1 MKKLL
6 VGFIMDGKA
15 GGIDRYLLNFLEIV
29 SREDIR
35 IDFLTNRIDQ
45 ELKERLGA
53 YGAGLYEIADLKH
66 PVSQYRQVKELIRR
80 QRYDVVYLNISTAI
94 DFVAAAA
101 AFRMHVKT
109 RIIHSHSSGNDCESS
124 LKRYIFNSIHAIC
137 RCFLYRFA
145 TEYFGCSRKAGE
157 WLFPKHVVR
166 SDSFRVIYNAA
177 DREKFTYREN
187 IRHEV
192 REELGLHEKFV
203 IGHIGN
209 FCYQKN
215 HRFLME
221 VFRETLRRREDAAL
235 LLAGDGGRFEETK
248 KLAEDMGIAERV
260 LFLGRRSDADRL
272 YQAMDVFLLPSNFEG
287 LPIVGI
293 EAQSAGLPC
302 MMSDRITREAKI
314 TKDCI
319 FLPVKK
325 KNVKHWAYVISKFNR
340 ARRKA
345 EFLESAGNYDLRMQE
360 VQMRE
365 IFRKI

>member
-1 MKKLL
+1 M
-6 VGFIMDGKA
+6 
-15 GGIDRYLLNFLEIV
+15 
-29 SREDIR
+29 
-35 IDFLTNRIDQ
+35 
-45 ELKERLGA
+45 
-53 YGAGLYEIADLKH
+53 
-66 PVSQYRQVKELIRR
+66 
-80 QRYDVVYLNISTAI
+80 
-94 DFVAAAA
+94 
-101 AFRMHVKT
+101 
-109 RIIHSHSSGNDCESS
+109 
-124 LKRYIFNSIHAIC
+124 
-137 RCFLYRFA
+137 
-145 TEYFGCSRKAGE
+145 
-157 WLFPKHVVR
+157 
-166 SDSFRVIYNAA
+166 IYNAA

-192 REELGLHEKFV
+192 REELGLRGKFV

-319 FLPVKK
+319 FLPVK
-325 KNVKHWAYVISKFNR
+325 
-340 ARRKA
+340 RR
-345 EFLESAGNYDLRMQE
+345 M
-360 VQMRE
+360 
-365 IFRKI
+365 

>member
-1 MKKLL
+1 MRKLL

-15 GGIDRYLLNFLEIV
+15 GGIDQYLLNFLETV
-29 SREDIR
+29 SGDDIR
-35 IDFLTNRIDQ
+35 MDFLTNRIDR
-45 ELKERLGA
+45 ELKERLES

-66 PVSQYRQVKELIRR
+66 PFSQYRQVKERVCKKG
-80 QRYDVVYLNISTAI
+80 YDVVYLNVSTAI

-109 RIIHSHSSGNDCESS
+109 RIVHSHSSGNDCESR
-124 LKRYIFNSIHAIC
+124 LKRYVFNAIHAIC

-145 TEYFGCSRKAGE
+145 TDCFGCSRKAGE
-157 WLFPKHVVR
+157 WIFPKHVVR
-166 SDSFRVIYNAA
+166 SDSFRVIYNAV
-177 DREKFTYREN
+177 DREKFTYRESV
-187 IRHEV
+187 RHEV
-192 REELGLHEKFV
+192 REELGLQEKFV

-215 HRFLME
+215 HRFLLE
-221 VFRETLRRREDAAL
+221 VFRETVRRREDAAL
-235 LLAGDGGRFEETK
+235 LLAGDGVRFEETK
-248 KLAEDMGIAERV
+248 KLAQDMGIAEHV

-293 EAQSAGLPC
+293 EAQSSGLPC

-325 KNVKHWAYVISKFNR
+325 KNVKHWASVGSKLNR
-340 ARRKA
+340 TRRKA
-345 EFLESAGNYDLRMQE
+345 EFLENAGNYDLRTQE
-360 VQMRE
+360 VQMKE